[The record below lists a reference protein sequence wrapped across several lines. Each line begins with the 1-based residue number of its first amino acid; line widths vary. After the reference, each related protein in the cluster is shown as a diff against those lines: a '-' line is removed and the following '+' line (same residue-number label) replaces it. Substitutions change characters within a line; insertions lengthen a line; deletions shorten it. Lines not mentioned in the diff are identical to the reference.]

1 MQNDWY
7 EFARRFYVQNQAE
20 YRPTRQGFPADLI
33 AGLTFAVVN
42 VPQAM
47 ATALL
52 AAVNPVFGLYTLMIA
67 TPLGALFTSSVF
79 MNVSTTSALAVATG
93 SAIDH
98 IPGEQRVHA
107 LITLVMLVGIFQVLA
122 GIFRLGFLLKFV
134 SNSVMVGFIT
144 GIALLIIMGQLGDF
158 TGYSSPFQNKILKT
172 LDIFLHFDEFNI
184 PTFVVGVATVG
195 LIYGFG
201 RTRLRRVALIL
212 ALIVATLL
220 PLLLGWEQV
229 ILVRD
234 IADIPRALPKPMA
247 PNLWMIIGMA
257 GPALAIAI
265 IGLVQGAGVSQS
277 YPNPDGSYPNVS
289 RDFFGQGV
297 ANIAAAFFQAIPAG
311 GSMSGTAVVVSA
323 GARTRWANIV
333 SGVFVALI
341 VLLLAPVVGLI
352 PMPAMAGLLIVVG
365 IQSIKVEAI
374 VTVYQTNKIAATVMV
389 MTMLATL
396 VIPLQFA
403 VFVGVAFSILLHVAR
418 SSNRV
423 RVVQFV
429 PVAGGFPEEQEAPA
443 RLESNAIT
451 VLHVYGSLFFAGAST
466 FEKLLPDPA
475 GTQRPVVILL
485 MRGRDEIGSTFLGVL
500 RRYADSVKGADGKV
514 ILTGVDDQVRHQ
526 LARTGMLAYL
536 GEENVFS
543 ATPRLGEA
551 MNQAVAAAQA
561 WLEQEEKTG

>member
-7 EFARRFYVQNQAE
+7 EFARRFYRENQAE
-20 YRPTRQGFPADLI
+20 YRPTRQGFPADLV

-67 TPLGALFTSSVF
+67 TPLGAIFTSSVF
-79 MNVSTTSALAVATG
+79 MNVSTTSALAVAAG

-98 IPGEQRVHA
+98 LQGEQRVQA
-107 LITLVMLVGIFQVLA
+107 LIVLVMLVGIFQMLA
-122 GIFRLGFLLKFV
+122 GLLRLGFLLKFV

-144 GIALLIIMGQLGDF
+144 GIALLIIMGQVGDF
-158 TGYSSPFQNKILKT
+158 TGYISPFQNKILKSLDT
-172 LDIFLHFDEFNI
+172 LLHFDEFNI
-184 PTFVVGVATVG
+184 PTFVVGLATVG

-201 RTRLRRVALIL
+201 RTKLRRVALIL

-220 PLLLGWEQV
+220 PLIFGWQQV
-229 ILVRD
+229 LLVRD
-234 IADIPRALPKPMA
+234 IADIPRALPKPVL
-247 PNLWMIIGMA
+247 PNLWMIVGMS

-297 ANIAAAFFQAIPAG
+297 ANFFAAFFQAIPAG
-311 GSMSGTAVVVSA
+311 GSMSGTAVIVSA

-365 IQSIKVEAI
+365 IQSIKVDAI
-374 VTVYQTNKIAATVMV
+374 VTVYQTNKVAATVMF
-389 MTMLATL
+389 MTTL
-396 VIPLQFA
+396 TTLIIPLQFA

-429 PVAGGFPEEQEAPA
+429 PVEGGFPEERAAPD

-451 VLHVYGSLFFAGAST
+451 ILHVYGSLFFAGAST
-466 FEKLLPDPA
+466 FEKLLPTPA
-475 GTQRPVVILL
+475 GSRRPVVILL

-500 RRYADSVKGADGKV
+500 RRYADNVKAAGGKV

-536 GEENVFS
+536 GEENVLN

-551 MNQAVAAAQA
+551 MNQAVAEARA
-561 WLEQEEKTG
+561 WLEVDGK